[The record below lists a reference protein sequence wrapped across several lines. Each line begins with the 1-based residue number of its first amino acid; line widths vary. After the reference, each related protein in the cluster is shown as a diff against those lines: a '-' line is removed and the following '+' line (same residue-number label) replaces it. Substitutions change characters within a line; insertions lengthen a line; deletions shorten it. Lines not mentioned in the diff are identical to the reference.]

1 MKRLLL
7 TFVAMC
13 LPLAAGAA
21 SLEPFSASYAIRW
34 GGMNAG
40 NATLRLDRIPG
51 DDMWSYESR
60 LQGRG
65 LFRLALPSNQTARSV
80 FQIRDGHV
88 VPLTYT
94 SSEKDQKVDFDWTS
108 GRVTGSVSGKA
119 FDLPVQ
125 EGLLDEQAV
134 QVALMQ
140 ELMSGRTPSRFV
152 LVDEGRIKDYRYAVE
167 GSEMI
172 ESAAG
177 TFRTDI
183 YSSRRPGSR
192 KATYFWCAPELG
204 YIPLKVERRDGK
216 DVEWS
221 MRLTSLDR

>member
-1 MKRLLL
+1 MIRLLL
-7 TFVAMC
+7 TFVAFC

-108 GRVTGSVSGKA
+108 GRVTGSVAGKA

-125 EGLLDEQAV
+125 DGLL
-134 QVALMQ
+134 
-140 ELMSGRTPSRFV
+140 
-152 LVDEGRIKDYRYAVE
+152 Y
-167 GSEMI
+167 
-172 ESAAG
+172 
-177 TFRTDI
+177 
-183 YSSRRPGSR
+183 
-192 KATYFWCAPELG
+192 
-204 YIPLKVERRDGK
+204 
-216 DVEWS
+216 
-221 MRLTSLDR
+221 